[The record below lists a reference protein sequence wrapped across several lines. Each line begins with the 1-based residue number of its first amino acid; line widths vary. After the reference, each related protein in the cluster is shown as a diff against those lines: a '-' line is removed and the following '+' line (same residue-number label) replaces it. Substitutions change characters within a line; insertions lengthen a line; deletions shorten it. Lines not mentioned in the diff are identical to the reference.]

1 MRGCESLGLYSSM
14 GLRLRLCLGSGEL
27 LRGVIDW
34 LSGCALPERD
44 PVGTL
49 KSGISVRYHTP
60 RDRRLT

>member
-1 MRGCESLGLYSSM
+1 MRGRDSLGLYNSM
-14 GLRLRLCLGSGEL
+14 GLRLRLSSSSSLRLCLGSGEL

-49 KSGISVRYHTP
+49 KVGY
-60 RDRRLT
+60 